1 MRKLFSFVLSLCLLI
16 GVFALPGGMA
26 EASAGITIKDLAGR
40 TVTFDRTPQ
49 RVVVLSPGDLH
60 TLQALGVQVVGR
72 PTSATPVDASLQSV
86 PQVGNIHQPNF
97 EKIVSLQP
105 DVVIAGASFL
115 GHIQK
120 AQSLGLK
127 VVITSGSSVNDIK
140 SSITL
145 LGKLFNKTQ
154 KAKVL
159 VGKIDSKVKKYSK
172 TKTKVRAVIL
182 FGSGASSL
190 VALPTSFSGD
200 VLAKAGGENIAAS
213 FSQLKDF
220 PGYANLSTERIIAS
234 NPDVIFIITHAN
246 FAETKKAMIKLMST
260 SSWRNL
266 KAVKNKNVIF
276 LPSELFAAS
285 PGVKITDALDHMNKE
300 LLKVRGK
307 MKK

>member
-1 MRKLFSFVLSLCLLI
+1 MRKLFSYVLSLCLLV
-16 GVFALPGGMA
+16 GLFGFNGGTA
-26 EASAGITIKDLAGR
+26 EASSGLTIKDSAGR

-105 DVVIAGASFL
+105 DVVIAGTSFL

-145 LGKLFNKTQ
+145 LGKLFNKAQ

-159 VGKIDSKVKKYSK
+159 VGKIDSKVKKYNK

-213 FSQLKDF
+213 FSQLKDY

-246 FAETKKAMIKLMST
+246 HAETKKAMIKLMST

-285 PGVKITDALDHMNKE
+285 PGVKITNALDHMNKE
-300 LLKVRGK
+300 LLKVRAK